1 MGGLHLRVAR
11 RRCSRSGICQAVN
24 PCAPSRRTQI
34 RLRLALAL
42 SPDSRTAFVGSADNA
57 KLFDLGV
64 GEEVRTFSGGSS
76 VTSVAFSPDGL
87 TAISGGLDHK
97 LKLWDLE
104 TGQELQTFS
113 GHEGQ
118 VTSVAF
124 SPVERK
130 VLSGSWDST
139 MRLWDIDGGTD
150 ICSFPA
156 AVIRGRVAGVAFSPD
171 GRTGLSGSDDRTLE
185 LWDLVNRKKGGTLSK
200 SSEQYSGFSG
210 VAISHDGGAVLAV
223 APAQR

>member
-1 MGGLHLRVAR
+1 MRYSGNGRVRHLRPGAETVLTLWDLPSGKPLANYLWSFTNQVA
-11 RRCSRSGICQAVN
+11 
-24 PCAPSRRTQI
+24 
-34 RLRLALAL
+34 LLAL
-42 SPDSRTAFVGSADNA
+42 SPDSRTAFVGSADNGVDV
-57 KLFDLGV
+57 FDLGV

-124 SPVERK
+124 SLVEAKCFPVAGIRRC
-130 VLSGSWDST
+130 GYGTST
-139 MRLWDIDGGTD
+139 AARTSVHFRPP
-150 ICSFPA
+150 SFVAEWPASRFRPTAAPACPA
-156 AVIRGRVAGVAFSPD
+156 AT
-171 GRTGLSGSDDRTLE
+171 TG
-185 LWDLVNRKKGGTLSK
+185 
-200 SSEQYSGFSG
+200 
-210 VAISHDGGAVLAV
+210 
-223 APAQR
+223 P